1 MIIIVEVKALFIII
15 NSDEIN
21 CQFLKMYIILFLL
34 KKITSIS
41 MVNTCCKSIPKLEIM
56 LSVMK

>member
-21 CQFLKMYIILFLL
+21 
-34 KKITSIS
+34 SIS
-41 MVNTCCKSIPKLEIM
+41 QDVYYFIPIKEDYFYFYGEYM
-56 LSVMK
+56 L